1 MVFNREM
8 AVRGGAVDMPAFIF
22 LAVLGNDSRKISA
35 ATQDFRQHGF
45 AADMHHNK
53 NRSIEILRQIFG
65 EVTKRLY
72 AARRRSDDDDVAF
85 VHLVKPPSKVNR
97 SYTVKRVDRL
107 FRNGLPCASGP
118 AGIWQQ
124 SASGRR
130 GASASPKTMGRIG
143 EGAGVGARSRGQL
156 TARGRADS
164 IANALATR
172 RPTAI
177 AACVM
182 LRRN

>member
-8 AVRGGAVDMPAFIF
+8 AVRGGAVDMAAFVF
-22 LAVLGNDSRKISA
+22 LAVLGNNSRKISA

-97 SYTVKRVDRL
+97 SYTVQRVDRL
-107 FRNGLPCASGP
+107 FRNGLPCASGRQ
-118 AGIWQQ
+118 GF
-124 SASGRR
+124 GNN
-130 GASASPKTMGRIG
+130 
-143 EGAGVGARSRGQL
+143 L
-156 TARGRADS
+156 
-164 IANALATR
+164 LAVAEVHR
-172 RPTAI
+172 L
-177 AACVM
+177 
-182 LRRN
+182 LRRRWEESAKMLESARPRAAN